1 MLVIKITYIFISN
14 QIISYNNINIGKK
27 VKKSGEC
34 NKKYGDLTVFLGLLE
49 GVYLFVVLVEI
60 LQILKSE
67 FLFFNQ
73 FQDFAN
79 SIQIIS

>member
-1 MLVIKITYIFISN
+1 MLVVKIIYIYISN
-14 QIISYNNINIGKK
+14 QIILILEKTLRNQGSAT
-27 VKKSGEC
+27 
-34 NKKYGDLTVFLGLLE
+34 KKYGDLTVFLGLFK
-49 GVYLFVVLVEI
+49 GVCLFVVFVKI
-60 LQILKSE
+60 LQVLKGK